1 MKFIYVVTYYLLLEQ
16 HHIEVYFNKKK
27 AFRGIKSW
35 LEKHEYQGTATIA
48 IERILK

>member
-1 MKFIYVVTYYLLLEQ
+1 MKLIYVVTYYMLLEQ

-35 LEKHEYQGTATIA
+35 LEKHNYGTATIA